1 LNKVVFLD
9 RDGTINVDY
18 GYVHTK
24 EKFELI
30 NGAIEGLKIFQKM
43 DYKLIIITNQSG
55 IGRGYFTEAEYLE
68 FQNCIDDIL
77 KSNGVEITAYYY
89 CPHDSDSKCN
99 CRKPNIGLF
108 EQAGVDFDIDW
119 GKSIVIG
126 DRYRD
131 LAVCEA
137 KGVKG
142 FFIRGTE
149 AEKEIAGISSVDS
162 LLNAALITK
171 NQYK

>member
-9 RDGTINVDY
+9 RDGTVNVDY

-24 EKFELI
+24 EKFEFI
-30 NGAIEGLKIFQKM
+30 PGAIEGLKIFQEL
-43 DYKLIIITNQSG
+43 DYRLIMITNQSG

-68 FQNCIDDIL
+68 FQNYIDAVL
-77 KSNGVEITAYYY
+77 KSNGVKISAYYY
-89 CPHDSDSKCN
+89 CPHASDSGCN
-99 CRKPNIGLF
+99 CRKPSIGLF
-108 EQAGVDFDIDW
+108 EQAGADFDIDW
-119 GKSIVIG
+119 GKSIAVG

-131 LAVCEA
+131 LAICET

-162 LLNAALITK
+162 LLQAALIIK
-171 NQYK
+171 NQYL